1 MTSAPVGSWPHDP
14 ANSKT
19 KVAETAEDVV
29 TLSAASNSLADL
41 DAHVSVCRAC
51 PRLVQWRESVAETK
65 RRSFADQEYWGRPV
79 TGFGPSDS
87 DIVVLGLAPAAHGGN
102 RTGRV
107 FTGDRSGDWLYRSM
121 YRAGLARIET
131 STSIDDGQELLGVR
145 LLAAVRC
152 APPENAPTPQERD
165 ACSPWLD
172 RELALLPHARIF
184 VALGNFAWTALLAAL
199 SRRGSARPTPKPVFT
214 HGAEITLESGEV
226 LLASFH
232 PSQQNTFT
240 GRLTEE
246 MLDGVFARAAEV
258 RSHPTFANR

>member
-1 MTSAPVGSWPHDP
+1 VTSAPIGSWSGDP
-14 ANSKT
+14 ASQKT
-19 KVAETAEDVV
+19 GVAKQPEDVG
-29 TLSAASNSLADL
+29 TLAAASKSLADL

-51 PRLVQWRESVAETK
+51 PRLVEWRESVAQTK
-65 RRSFADQEYWGRPV
+65 RRSFADEQYWGRPV
-79 TGFGPSDS
+79 TGFGPADA
-87 DIVVLGLAPAAHGGN
+87 DIVVIGLAPAAHGGN

-131 STSIDDGQELLGVR
+131 STSLDDGQELLGVR

-152 APPENAPTPQERD
+152 APPGNAPTPQERD
-165 ACSPWLD
+165 TCSPWLD
-172 RELALLPHARIF
+172 RELALLGQSRIF
-184 VALGNFAWTALLAAL
+184 VALGNFAWTSLLAAL
-199 SRRGSARPTPKPVFT
+199 ARRGSRPPSPRPAFK
-214 HGAEITLESGEV
+214 HGAEVRLDSGEV